1 MKNTVFEIKTGINK
15 DAEVFIEYC
24 EEYYHSQIEALAKK
38 IALIDGRCIVMISGP
53 SSSGKTTSSNL
64 LLNKLTEMGEAAYI
78 VSLDDFYLNPEKQ
91 PVLPDGSLDT
101 ESVHSLDIEKI
112 EECFKELMEKGESE
126 LPLFDFKLK
135 RRSDEKN
142 KIVLPTQAALI
153 VEGLHGLN
161 PLITEHLENN
171 NIIKVYISLN
181 EPILDE
187 DNEIYLSSRQMR
199 LARRV
204 IRDMKYRA
212 TTPERTLEMWTNVV
226 KEEEKTLLKYKPLAD
241 VRIITLHPYEIC
253 LYKPYLSEI
262 LKGLSESC
270 DNYETFKDLAEKAQI
285 FEVLAESK
293 VPDDSL
299 IKEFI

>member
-1 MKNTVFEIKTGINK
+1 MKNTVLEIKSSVNS
-15 DAEVFIEYC
+15 DADVFIEYC
-24 EEYYHSQIEALAKK
+24 EEYYHNQIEALAQK

-64 LLNKLTEMGEAAYI
+64 LLKKLKEMGESAYI
-78 VSLDDFYLNPEKQ
+78 VSLDDFYLDGDKL
-91 PVLPDGSLDT
+91 PVLPDGTTDT
-101 ESVHSLDIEKI
+101 ESVHSLDIAEMEK
-112 EECFKELMEKGESE
+112 CFKELMNNGESS
-126 LPLFDFKLK
+126 LPLFDFKQK
-135 RRSDEKN
+135 RRSNTKN
-142 KIVLPTQAALI
+142 KIVLPKHAALI

-161 PLITEHLENN
+161 PLITEHLQNN

-187 DNEIYLSSRQMR
+187 KGDIFLSSRQMR

-204 IRDMKYRA
+204 IRDMKYRG

-226 KEEEKTLLKYKPLAD
+226 KEEEKTLFKYKPLAD
-241 VRIITLHPYEIC
+241 VRVITLHPYEIC
-253 LYKPYLSEI
+253 LYKPYLSKI
-262 LKGLSESC
+262 LKELSENTE
-270 DNYETFKDLAEKAQI
+270 NYETFKDLALKAQI
-285 FEVLAESK
+285 FETLNENK